1 MAIYFACVNFFF
13 FICFFLLWTKLSQY
27 LLDRFSRSFHQM
39 EGICV
44 NFIDPVFFR
53 FLKGRYNGNQ
63 FCVKITYPPP
73 CTYRSDIQKRNGIT
87 PCICMISLNSATN
100 ATVIDIQQTLHL
112 SELCELT
119 LTYWGRNF
127 CWRIFTTFNRGL
139 RHLKKRKSEKKLKY
153 ILNTA
158 IVNTLVWMF
167 GVTMVILQTEFKQA
181 LQTAQT
187 KVVIVDF
194 FANWC
199 TPCRLLAPK
208 LKVCIF
214 SVHLCSLHFPI
225 AYFLIMKCHLFLYV
239 F

>member
-1 MAIYFACVNFFF
+1 MNKAISISTGPIFT
-13 FICFFLLWTKLSQY
+13 I
-27 LLDRFSRSFHQM
+27 FSP
-39 EGICV
+39 
-44 NFIDPVFFR
+44 N
-53 FLKGRYNGNQ
+53 GRYLREFYWSGIFPIPQGTLQWQPILCQN
-63 FCVKITYPPP
+63 YLPPP

-119 LTYWGRNF
+119 STYWGRNF

-139 RHLKKRKSEKKLKY
+139 RHLKKRKSEKKVKY

-214 SVHLCSLHFPI
+214 SVHLCSLHFPYSVLFDSEVPSVSVCI
-225 AYFLIMKCHLFLYV
+225 LIV
-239 F
+239 I